1 MTSIIRKID
10 LIEDNMETRETDC
23 VLTPIHIGC
32 TAEFSYAITNYTP
45 IHIGCPAEFSYAITN
60 FTQGYMSLSLPCCPS
75 IFTNAPTF
83 LSSRET
89 PSSQVDLND
98 YNLQAKKRGI
108 KTNHD
113 CEKGI
118 PYGQRN
124 KYKEMINGLGMRD
137 ETNIH
142 YNIWLRIQL
151 FVYWTKLE
159 VILV

>member
-1 MTSIIRKID
+1 
-10 LIEDNMETRETDC
+10 
-23 VLTPIHIGC
+23 
-32 TAEFSYAITNYTP
+32 
-45 IHIGCPAEFSYAITN
+45 
-60 FTQGYMSLSLPCCPS
+60 MSLSLPCCPS

-137 ETNIH
+137 GTNIH

-159 VILV
+159 VILVRKTPPDHRNRAPTRQVKTRDVSRTRTQLYL